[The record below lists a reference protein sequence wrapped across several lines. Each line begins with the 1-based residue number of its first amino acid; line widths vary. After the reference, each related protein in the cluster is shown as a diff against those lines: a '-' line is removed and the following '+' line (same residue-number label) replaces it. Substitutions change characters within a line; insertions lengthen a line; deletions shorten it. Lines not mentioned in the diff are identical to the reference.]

1 MTDSVSV
8 RRGTPAT
15 PRTLFLRFT
24 SASFLI
30 ASICA
35 VSVALAVPWL
45 LDLHDEGARDMRITA
60 LWFGVSFFVV
70 TVATA
75 ANMLRRTLP
84 IHRFLMRAS
93 MAADVPPPSPTAIR
107 DASMVHRHATLAGL
121 VSGAVAPVF
130 EVVGIFDASPL
141 SLDKRILRDL
151 LCMAIGALAAQ
162 RISLD
167 WASGLWDWLGRIH
180 PSLIVQPIPRVM
192 AFRSARRML
201 LSLFCVLLPTA
212 AFAASFGAPNSV
224 ELWIT
229 AITVALLASFAG
241 ASVTLFRAQVMSS
254 EIVALAGIAERFAE
268 SDETTPIDVHT
279 TFADT
284 FAVKAAYIQFA
295 DRIVHIAAQRA
306 QTYRALED
314 AQKLKTQFFASMSHD
329 LRSPLNSILGFS
341 DLLAS
346 EADGPLLPAQLENV
360 RAIQKSGNELLVL
373 LTDVL
378 DSARLEAG
386 RLPIRRAWVPCVELL
401 TEATRRVKPLLRERG
416 LDIHAE
422 LQPGLPPVHVDA
434 DRVVQ
439 IVTSLLTHVA
449 RAMERGTIRLR
460 AREAAGPPGPSPQ
473 MRIDVVDVGQGIA
486 ESQRE
491 QIFEAFRS
499 LTQPT
504 GRRLGGLGLGLS
516 LARGLARAHGG
527 DVWVDSTSR
536 EGTTFAIALP
546 LTEGPS
552 TK

>member
-15 PRTLFLRFT
+15 PRMLFFRYTL
-24 SASFLI
+24 ASFVIGCL
-30 ASICA
+30 CA
-35 VSVALAVPWL
+35 ASVALAVPWL
-45 LDLHDEGARDMRITA
+45 IDAHGDGASDMRVTA
-60 LWFGVSFFVV
+60 VWFGIAFFVV

-84 IHRFLMRAS
+84 IHRYLMRAS
-93 MAADVPPPSPTAIR
+93 IAADVPPPSPTAIH

-121 VSGAVAPVF
+121 VAGAVAPLF
-130 EVVGIFDASPL
+130 EVLGILGTSPL
-141 SLDKRILRDL
+141 PLEKRILRDL
-151 LCMAIGALAAQ
+151 VCMAIGALAAQ

-167 WASGLWDWLGRIH
+167 WAAGLWDWLGRIH
-180 PSLIVQPIPRVM
+180 PSLIVQPIPRVL

-201 LSLFCVLLPTA
+201 LSLFCVLLPA
-212 AFAASFGAPNSV
+212 AALAASFGARESV
-224 ELWIT
+224 GLWI
-229 AITVALLASFAG
+229 AAGVIAVVASLAG
-241 ASVTLFRAQVMSS
+241 ASVTLFRAQVLSA
-254 EIVALAGIAERFAE
+254 EIVALARIAERFAE
-268 SDETTPIDVHT
+268 SDETAPIDVHT
-279 TFADT
+279 TSADT
-284 FAVKAAYIQFA
+284 FAVKAAFIQFA

-341 DLLAS
+341 DLLAA
-346 EADGPLLPAQLENV
+346 EVDGPLLPAQRENV
-360 RAIQKSGNELLVL
+360 RAIQKCGNELLVL

-401 TEATRRVKPLLRERG
+401 TEATSRMKPLLRERG
-416 LDIHAE
+416 LDIRAE

-434 DRVVQ
+434 ERVVQ

-473 MRIDVVDVGQGIA
+473 MRIDVVDVGQGIV

-491 QIFEAFRS
+491 LIFEAFRS
-499 LTQPT
+499 ITQPT
-504 GRRLGGLGLGLS
+504 GLRLGGLGLGLS

-527 DVWVDSTSR
+527 DVWVDSSST

-552 TK
+552 TT